1 MIIWFGGTKLEIITK
16 NLPFSRKKAV
26 TAPLIY
32 GKMNLSNYVEKGGD
46 GMPQDKLELSL
57 RDSLAISAALRLSL
71 SDLFSRIRGIAAHE
85 AMLTPYMRQELEGVL
100 QDGYRL
106 LRLAD
111 ILQGSRRPRKDQTV

>member
-1 MIIWFGGTKLEIITK
+1 
-16 NLPFSRKKAV
+16 
-26 TAPLIY
+26 
-32 GKMNLSNYVEKGGD
+32 
-46 GMPQDKLELSL
+46 MPQDKLELSL

-106 LRLAD
+106 LRPIVWPLPKTM
-111 ILQGSRRPRKDQTV
+111 SWPKRRQSYFRCGRN